1 MSEANDGRHSIL
13 LMPSQALHQT
23 KSEKNMYRK
32 IIGGIRQGMDVNGV
46 SSYISTN

>member
-1 MSEANDGRHSIL
+1 
-13 LMPSQALHQT
+13 
-23 KSEKNMYRK
+23 MYRK